1 MVTKKER
8 LVEMVNGITGVGT
21 GVSIEDIKAIVTETV
36 EEVLESQ
43 AATKTETV
51 ETAEADEE
59 SGLIEE
65 ETTQAETKEDNS
77 LQGFAGLLSAM
88 ATMMTTM
95 MQTMM
100 QMLGVKTETD
110 SNVQTGAEDQNTQT
124 DDLPGYDSADIL
136 TDAGLAKA
144 YATDEKRKVESTNNS
159 EANRR
164 KELEV
169 QMEADL
175 ASIEKALVA
184 EFGDEMTDEIQT
196 YINKARMA
204 VLADSDL
211 ITTSSQRHG
220 FLNMHKKTLG
230 EYSVKEVADA
240 FFAEFNKM
248 YTQKD

>member
-144 YATDEKRKVESTNNS
+144 YATD
-159 EANRR
+159 
-164 KELEV
+164 
-169 QMEADL
+169 
-175 ASIEKALVA
+175 
-184 EFGDEMTDEIQT
+184 
-196 YINKARMA
+196 
-204 VLADSDL
+204 
-211 ITTSSQRHG
+211 
-220 FLNMHKKTLG
+220 
-230 EYSVKEVADA
+230 
-240 FFAEFNKM
+240 
-248 YTQKD
+248 

>member
-43 AATKTETV
+43 AAAKTETV

-65 ETTQAETKEDNS
+65 ETTQTETKEDNS

-144 YATDEKRKVESTNNS
+144 YATD
-159 EANRR
+159 
-164 KELEV
+164 
-169 QMEADL
+169 
-175 ASIEKALVA
+175 
-184 EFGDEMTDEIQT
+184 
-196 YINKARMA
+196 
-204 VLADSDL
+204 
-211 ITTSSQRHG
+211 
-220 FLNMHKKTLG
+220 
-230 EYSVKEVADA
+230 
-240 FFAEFNKM
+240 
-248 YTQKD
+248 